1 MNGSVMMVTPRLFG
15 ADAVPAGCGG
25 WPKSWPPT
33 PCPASREGMPAGNA
47 LHGVGGV
54 AQCQCASSL
63 FQTDGSYSKNT
74 DAMEHSVH
82 DASRGHR

>member
-1 MNGSVMMVTPRLFG
+1 M
-15 ADAVPAGCGG
+15 
-25 WPKSWPPT
+25 
-33 PCPASREGMPAGNA
+33 A
-47 LHGVGGV
+47 LVV
-54 AQCQCASSL
+54 WTQCQRESSR